1 VTHDEIL
8 EQAVNLGMACEIS
21 EWMDLKKILLVS
33 IPSPA
38 RKNFS
43 IRDSKTKRQHLN
55 DFEHWLID
63 NYYQQV
69 GTKLRFKEQ

>member
-1 VTHDEIL
+1 MTHDEIL

>member
-8 EQAVNLGMACEIS
+8 EEAVSLGRACEIS
-21 EWMDLKKILLVS
+21 DWMDLKKILLVS

-43 IRDSKTKRQHLN
+43 IRDPKTKRQQLN

-69 GTKLRFKEQ
+69 GIKLRFKEQ